1 MEKPMSG
8 ESVVRFLLSHVE
20 LSLTAGH
27 VWKKKKAYR
36 YILFLHSRLHHA
48 DDMIDLQTVN

>member
-1 MEKPMSG
+1 MSG

-48 DDMIDLQTVN
+48 DDTIDLQTVN

>member
-27 VWKKKKAYR
+27 VWKKKSLPVYFIFA
-36 YILFLHSRLHHA
+36 FETSSRR
-48 DDMIDLQTVN
+48 

>member
-8 ESVVRFLLSHVE
+8 ESVVRFLLSRVE

-27 VWKKKKAYR
+27 VWKKKKAYW
-36 YILFLHSRLHHA
+36 YIL
-48 DDMIDLQTVN
+48 